1 MGAGESDPHVTVR
14 SRVRLYSELEPFLL
28 LRPFANVIHVTK
40 HGANPKTDRS
50 AELRSQDRTQA
61 MSLSTTRG
69 PPLRS
74 RHNSRTAQ
82 RKLASWWASPRCV
95 GFVTLR
101 ARFWATTGTYERA
114 AFAT

>member
-1 MGAGESDPHVTVR
+1 MGAGESDSHVTVR

-74 RHNSRTAQ
+74 RPIPARRSVSSRPGG
-82 RKLASWWASPRCV
+82 PRRGALGSLPYV
-95 GFVTLR
+95 RVSGS
-101 ARFWATTGTYERA
+101 
-114 AFAT
+114 